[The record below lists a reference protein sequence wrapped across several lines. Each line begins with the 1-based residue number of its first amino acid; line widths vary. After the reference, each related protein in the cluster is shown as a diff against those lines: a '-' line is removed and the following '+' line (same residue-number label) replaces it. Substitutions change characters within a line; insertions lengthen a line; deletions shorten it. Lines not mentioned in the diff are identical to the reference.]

1 MTLLEEYKTRSKE
14 LSYLGHAIGLM
25 YWDLQTIAPEN
36 AKEKLSDAVAY
47 FSTERFKKSTSD
59 DYYNLVCKLSEAEEF
74 EKLDDV
80 MQFDIKR
87 TKKDLDESRRIPQD
101 FYEEYVKTI
110 NKSSVI
116 WPKAKQTN
124 DFKLYEE
131 SLKNTIEAVK
141 KLQKYVH
148 PDMEVYDSLIDQ
160 FEEGMKQETIDRV
173 FGELKEELVPLV
185 EKILECPQ
193 PDHSKF
199 TFEVP
204 AHEQAALCKFLVEYM
219 GMNMDSFAQAESEH
233 PFTTSMNMKDV
244 RITNHY
250 HVNEPL
256 FAIFSAIH
264 EGGHA
269 IFEQNVAPKYADTV
283 AENINYMGLHESQS
297 RFYENILG
305 RNINFWK
312 PIWSKVMEIAPEFK
326 QVTLEEFVRE
336 INHIAN
342 TYIRTEADELTYC
355 LHVILRYEIERAIFI
370 DGAKVEDL
378 PKMWNEKMEEL
389 LHITPRDDAE
399 GILQDM
405 HWSDGSFGYFP
416 SYLLGSIYDGMFLEA
431 IERDLG
437 SVDEILAS
445 GEIKKITKW
454 LNENIHQYGST
465 RISSEVLEKVCGT
478 ELSAKPL
485 IKYFKEKYSK
495 IYGIKA

>member
-1 MTLLEEYKTRSKE
+1 MTLLEEYKARSKE
-14 LSYLGHAIGLM
+14 LSYLAHATNLM
-25 YWDLQTIAPEN
+25 YWDQQTIAPDN
-36 AKEKLSDAVAY
+36 AKEKLSDVVAF

-59 DYYNLVCKLSEAEEF
+59 DYYNIVCKLSEPEEF

-80 MQFDIKR
+80 LKFDIKR
-87 TKKDLDESRRIPQD
+87 TKKDLDESRRIPPE
-101 FYEEYVKTI
+101 FYEEYIKTI

-116 WPKAKQTN
+116 WPKAKQT
-124 DFKLYEE
+124 DDYKLYEE
-131 SLKNTIEAVK
+131 PLKNTIEAVK
-141 KLQKYVH
+141 KLQKYIH

-160 FEEGMKQETIDRV
+160 FEEGMTQKEIDRV
-173 FGELKEELVPLV
+173 FGELKGELVPLV
-185 EKILECPQ
+185 EKILACPQ
-193 PDHSKF
+193 PDHKKF
-199 TFEVP
+199 TFKVP

-233 PFTTSMNMKDV
+233 PFTTSMNMNDV

-250 HVNEPL
+250 YENEPI

-269 IFEQNVAPKYADTV
+269 IFEQNVDPKYADTV
-283 AENINYMGLHESQS
+283 AEKIGYMGLHESQS

-312 PIWSKVMEIAPEFK
+312 PIWPKVLEIAPEFG

-342 TYIRTEADELTYC
+342 TFIRTEADELTYC

-370 DGAKVEDL
+370 DGVKVEDL
-378 PKMWNEKMEEL
+378 PKIWNQKMEEL
-389 LHITPRDDAE
+389 LHITPSNYAE

-405 HWSDGSFGYFP
+405 HWSDASFGYFP

-431 IERDLG
+431 IEKDLG
-437 SVDEILAS
+437 PIDDVLAA
-445 GEIKKITKW
+445 GDIKKITKW
-454 LNENIHQYGST
+454 LNEKIHRFGST
-465 RISSEVLEKVCGT
+465 RISSEVLKEVCGQ

-495 IYGIKA
+495 IYGLED

>member
-1 MTLLEEYKTRSKE
+1 
-14 LSYLGHAIGLM
+14 
-25 YWDLQTIAPEN
+25 
-36 AKEKLSDAVAY
+36 
-47 FSTERFKKSTSD
+47 
-59 DYYNLVCKLSEAEEF
+59 
-74 EKLDDV
+74 
-80 MQFDIKR
+80 
-87 TKKDLDESRRIPQD
+87 
-101 FYEEYVKTI
+101 
-110 NKSSVI
+110 
-116 WPKAKQTN
+116 
-124 DFKLYEE
+124 
-131 SLKNTIEAVK
+131 
-141 KLQKYVH
+141 
-148 PDMEVYDSLIDQ
+148 
-160 FEEGMKQETIDRV
+160 
-173 FGELKEELVPLV
+173 
-185 EKILECPQ
+185 
-193 PDHSKF
+193 
-199 TFEVP
+199 
-204 AHEQAALCKFLVEYM
+204 
-219 GMNMDSFAQAESEH
+219 
-233 PFTTSMNMKDV
+233 MKDV

-312 PIWSKVMEIAPEFK
+312 PIWPKVLEIVPEFK

-370 DGAKVEDL
+370 DGAKVEEL

-431 IERDLG
+431 IERELG

-495 IYGIKA
+495 IYGIQA